1 LEQCH
6 LSGLTKTIKL
16 RTLCDSQGENAMME
30 LKYRDGSCEQAIVDL
45 WPEIPKAVRGACA
58 SQWYRDRETEDLCQQ
73 VVLMLIQS
81 DYHRFRSFDDKK
93 SSLKTWLSVV
103 IRNHT
108 RRHLQRR
115 RRLRTAEENW
125 AESFPCQSSIETGIL
140 FKQRKLI
147 LQQALRRLTEP
158 ERQLYELLCRDDLGN
173 ADIAGMMNISPDSV
187 RKRRYR
193 LVRKLQRLIVHE

>member
-1 LEQCH
+1 
-6 LSGLTKTIKL
+6 
-16 RTLCDSQGENAMME
+16 
-30 LKYRDGSCEQAIVDL
+30 
-45 WPEIPKAVRGACA
+45 
-58 SQWYRDRETEDLCQQ
+58 
-73 VVLMLIQS
+73 MLIQS